1 MAYLSYYRPLLRELG
16 QGHAFLWGSRSVW
29 GIEPFFHGTL
39 RDMWGR
45 KMERGFGDTD
55 VHETQSRITIT
66 SDMPG
71 VRKEDIRVCC
81 FGDILSVQGKRN
93 PPVKLVDDIFGSM
106 ERGYGSMSRNIRLPP
121 HTDYSKI
128 IAKYENGVLSISI
141 MKPDTEKDAATE
153 VPIPIQSVV
162 CFIKDILEKGG
173 LRNVYKSE
181 EACTSR
187 LQVLPAKS
195 SFWYHLSNS

>member
-1 MAYLSYYRPLLRELG
+1 
-16 QGHAFLWGSRSVW
+16 
-29 GIEPFFHGTL
+29 
-39 RDMWGR
+39 
-45 KMERGFGDTD
+45 MERGFGDTD

-128 IAKYENGVLSISI
+128 VAKYENGVLSISI
-141 MKPDTEKDAATE
+141 MKPDTE
-153 VPIPIQSVV
+153 
-162 CFIKDILEKGG
+162 
-173 LRNVYKSE
+173 
-181 EACTSR
+181 
-187 LQVLPAKS
+187 
-195 SFWYHLSNS
+195 

>member
-106 ERGYGSMSRNIRLPP
+106 ERGYGSMSRRPAYRSWPESAHRPHGPGAPGRCWWRL
-121 HTDYSKI
+121 
-128 IAKYENGVLSISI
+128 IS
-141 MKPDTEKDAATE
+141 
-153 VPIPIQSVV
+153 
-162 CFIKDILEKGG
+162 
-173 LRNVYKSE
+173 
-181 EACTSR
+181 
-187 LQVLPAKS
+187 
-195 SFWYHLSNS
+195 